1 MSYRTI
7 WRREADGLTHR
18 ATVDGNAT
26 NGYEIRSDCGHVGN
40 ACWEAQLDEDA
51 EITCP
56 RCQAIHRTNQV
67 EGHVDARREKAQTAS
82 RIDNAP
88 TDSASQRL
96 FEGADVIH
104 SYTRKQAIADGV
116 LVDVTTV
123 AKEAGIRYPTALT
136 QAVWC
141 KYVEV
146 PPDVEGQDEA
156 GRLWDIL
163 WMMKWAIAKSRD
175 GGDTLKFQLRVRND
189 NKRAELVTLKAMC
202 GPDDHANPCI
212 TVLLP
217 DED

>member
-1 MSYRTI
+1 MYRTI
-7 WRREADGLTHR
+7 WRREADRLTHR

-26 NGYEIRSDCGHVGN
+26 DGYEIRSDCGHVGN
-40 ACWEAQLDEDA
+40 TCWEAQLDEDA

-56 RCQAIHRTNQV
+56 RCRTNGKANQS
-67 EGHVDARREKAQTAS
+67 EAQADAGQEKGQTAS
-82 RIDNAP
+82 RIDNSE
-88 TDSASQRL
+88 TDSASPGL
-96 FEGADVIH
+96 FVGADVIH
-104 SYTRKQAIADGV
+104 CYTRKQAIADGV
-116 LVDVTTV
+116 LVDVSTV

-146 PPDVEGQDEA
+146 PPGVEAQDQT

-163 WMMKWAIAKSRD
+163 WMMKWAIATSRD
-175 GGDTLKFQLRVRND
+175 DGDTLKFQLHVRND
-189 NKRAELVTLKAMC
+189 NKQAELVTLKAMC
-202 GPDDHANPCI
+202 GPDDDANPCI

>member
-1 MSYRTI
+1 MYRTI
-7 WRREADGLTHR
+7 WRRETDGLTHR

-26 NGYEIRSDCGHVGN
+26 DGYEIRSDCGLVGN
-40 ACWEAQLDEDA
+40 ACWEAQLAEDA

-56 RCQAIHRTNQV
+56 RCRTIGRANQS
-67 EGHVDARREKAQTAS
+67 EEMVDTGQGKSPAAS
-82 RIDNAP
+82 HIDNEATDTTSP
-88 TDSASQRL
+88 TL

-136 QAVWC
+136 QTVWG

-146 PPDVEGQDEA
+146 PPEVEAQDEA

-163 WMMKWAIAKSRD
+163 WMMKWAIATSRD
-175 GGDTLKFQLRVRND
+175 DGDALKFQLHVRNN
-189 NKRAELVTLKAMC
+189 NKRAELVTLKAIC
-202 GPDDHANPCI
+202 GPDDDANPCI